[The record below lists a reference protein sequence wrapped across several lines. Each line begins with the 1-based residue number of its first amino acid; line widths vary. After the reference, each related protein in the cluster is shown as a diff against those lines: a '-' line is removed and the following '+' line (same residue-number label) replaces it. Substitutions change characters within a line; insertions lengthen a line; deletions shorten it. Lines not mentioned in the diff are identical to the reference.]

1 MPDLRFTANDRIVV
15 AGASGLIGRAL
26 VARLRASG
34 AEVTRLVRRAAVRPD
49 EVQWNPADGLDPEVL
64 TGARAVVVLNGAS
77 IGRLPWTES
86 YRSQLIW
93 SRLTPIRAVARAL
106 EDLTGPRP
114 QLVTA
119 SAVGYYGSAPGRRMS
134 ESAEPGTGF
143 LADMCVV
150 LEAAAR
156 DAEDIT
162 TVTRL
167 RIAPVIHPKGVLA
180 PLMTLTRLGL
190 SGPLGSG
197 TQTWPWI
204 ALDDTVAAIEHVIVT
219 RLGGAVNLVGPTRA
233 CANDIGFAL
242 AVAMN
247 RPYLVRAP
255 RFALR
260 AVLGDA
266 ADGLLLADADVVPAA
281 LEETGF
287 TWRLRTAEEAVRHV
301 IAQTQELDAREA

>member
-1 MPDLRFTANDRIVV
+1 MPDERFTTGDRIVV

-49 EVQWNPADGLDPEVL
+49 EIAWNPADGLDRAVL
-64 TGARAVVVLNGAS
+64 AGARAVVVLNGAS
-77 IGRLPWTES
+77 IGHLPWTES

-93 SRLTPIRAVARAL
+93 SRLTPIRAVARAI
-106 EDLTGPRP
+106 EDVAEPRP

-119 SAVGYYGSAPGRRMS
+119 SAVGYYGSRPGRRMT
-134 ESAEPGTGF
+134 EDAEPGSGF

-150 LEAAAR
+150 LEEAAR

-180 PLMTLTRLGL
+180 PLMTLTALGV

-197 TQTWPWI
+197 KQIWPWI
-204 ALDDTVAAIEHVIVT
+204 SLDDTVAAIEHVIT
-219 RLGGAVNLVGPTRA
+219 TKLAGAVNLVGPTPA
-233 CANDIGFAL
+233 SANDIGFAL

-260 AVLGDA
+260 AALGDA
-266 ADGLLLADADVVPAA
+266 ADGLLLADADVIPAA
-281 LEETGF
+281 LDASGF
-287 TWRLRTAEEAVRHV
+287 MWRIQTAEEAVRRV
-301 IAQTQELDAREA
+301 VAEAQDSVTREA